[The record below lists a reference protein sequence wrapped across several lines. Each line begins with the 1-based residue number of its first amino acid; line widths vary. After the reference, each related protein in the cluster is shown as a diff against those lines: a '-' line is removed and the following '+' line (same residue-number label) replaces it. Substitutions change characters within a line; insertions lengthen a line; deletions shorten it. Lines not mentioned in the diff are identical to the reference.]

1 MQSMPNLKHL
11 SLSAMLTLS
20 MTLVGCFTDSEDH
33 ENHNHSSSSALS
45 SSSGNS
51 SSSVT
56 APKTYN
62 FGNVNFG
69 GQKERLEMLA
79 ELKAYITTANANG
92 VVIDSVKM
100 AELFANR
107 NNPYANTALNTLS
120 KRIQDKTFAADTSM
134 YLQFFGLAAAA
145 SQSTTEAS
153 EGKAGRIARK
163 VKGGQVLVDA
173 NGREIVQLV
182 EKGLMGSFLMY
193 QILGPGQYLS
203 DDKLLPADHQ
213 TVVDGEGTKRQH
225 YWDEGYGYF
234 AGHIQFPDSVGKS
247 PWANYAKQQEANVS
261 TASRIL
267 EAFIAGRAALPTG
280 SMDSEA
286 LKKAQASVTTELE
299 RLAVIMSV
307 KYLKD
312 TKKNL
317 GSDNGEAFHALSE
330 GWGFI
335 NSLRYISNGKVGPTK
350 SQEALDLIGEN
361 FWKVSPEKLD
371 AAIQILVQA
380 YGLEQAIVDK
390 Y

>member
-1 MQSMPNLKHL
+1 MSTLPNIKLL
-11 SLSAMLTLS
+11 SLGALLSMS

-33 ENHNHSSSSALS
+33 DDTTHSSSSALS
-45 SSSGNS
+45 SSSSNS
-51 SSSVT
+51 SSSIA
-56 APKTYN
+56 APQTYD
-62 FGNVNFG
+62 FSNVNFG

-79 ELKAYITTANANG
+79 ELKAYLTTANANG

-107 NNPYANTALNTLS
+107 NNPFSNSALNTLS

-134 YLQFFGLAAAA
+134 YLQFFGIAAAA
-145 SQSTTEAS
+145 SQSTELAE
-153 EGKAGRIARK
+153 EGKAGRLARK

-203 DDKLLPADHQ
+203 DDKLLAADHQ

-234 AGHIQFPDSVGKS
+234 AGHSQFPDSIGKS
-247 PWANYAKQQEANVS
+247 PWANYAKAQEANAS
-261 TASRIL
+261 TGSRIL
-267 EAFIAGRAALPTG
+267 AAFIAGRAALPTG

-350 SQEALDLIGEN
+350 TQEVLDLIGEN

-371 AAIQILVQA
+371 QAIDILVKS